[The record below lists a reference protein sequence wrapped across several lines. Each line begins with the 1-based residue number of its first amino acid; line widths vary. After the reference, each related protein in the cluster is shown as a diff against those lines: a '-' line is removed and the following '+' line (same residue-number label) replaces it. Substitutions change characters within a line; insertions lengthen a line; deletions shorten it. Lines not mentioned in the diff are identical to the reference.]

1 MNKTKSINSPS
12 KRKPLLDRRQKR
24 ELKEN
29 TILWIIRIFFG
40 IIFAFPLYWAIIT
53 SFRSVQ
59 EIVSP
64 DISFGIKEFTV
75 EHYKTVLMMKNPYG
89 ANSIFVALINTLTL
103 TIVGGTINIVVSSLA
118 GYAFAKLR
126 FKGHNSIFKM
136 MIMSMMI
143 PGIITTVPTFLIISW
158 LGLWGS
164 LAGVIVP
171 GAMSVFNIFFMRQ
184 FFVTIPD
191 ELGESAEIDG
201 ASEMLIFRKIYLP
214 QVKPALAAVAI
225 FNFQGGWNNFLLPY
239 VILPDRQLVLATFIR
254 TIPAENFGQTM
265 AASML
270 VTLPVFILFI
280 AFQKYFMTG
289 ITFSGIDK

>member
-1 MNKTKSINSPS
+1 MI
-12 KRKPLLDRRQKR
+12 
-24 ELKEN
+24 KEN
-29 TILWIIRIFFG
+29 NVGSPQHKPRLLNKKQVRNLRENILLWVLRIAFG
-40 IIFAFPLYWAIIT
+40 IVFAFPLYWAVIT

-64 DISFGIKEFTV
+64 EISLGIKEFTTM
-75 EHYKTVLMMKNPYG
+75 HYKNVLMMKTPYG
-89 ANSIFVALINTLTL
+89 ANSIFVALINTLVI
-103 TIVGGTINIVVSSLA
+103 TIIGGVINIAVSSLA
-118 GYAFAKLR
+118 GYAFAKLK
-126 FKGHNSIFKM
+126 FKGHKTVFKV

-143 PGIITTVPTFLIISW
+143 PGIITIVPTFLIISW
-158 LGLWGS
+158 LGLWGN

-171 GAMSVFNIFFMRQ
+171 GALSVFNIFFMRQ
-184 FFVTIPD
+184 FFIGIPD

-214 QVKPALAAVAI
+214 QVKPALAAIAI

-254 TIPAENFGQTM
+254 TIPAANFGESM

-270 VTLPVFILFI
+270 VTLPVFILFVI
-280 AFQKYFMTG
+280 FQKYFMTSV
-289 ITFSGIDK
+289 TFSGVEK